1 MNEESFEIVQIK
13 NKIAQLRDQL
23 HKIDSFNS
31 TASIAAIA
39 SLFIPGIGS
48 LIGASIALTALNKKI
63 STKKELEVELLNL
76 EASYAKLV
84 QSELSREDYKN
95 TSSQTNIDKEAA

>member
-1 MNEESFEIVQIK
+1 MNEESFEIAQIK

-23 HKIDSFNS
+23 HKIDGFNS

-48 LIGASIALTALNKKI
+48 IIGASIALTALNKKI
-63 STKKELEVELLNL
+63 STKKELEAELLKL
-76 EASYAKLV
+76 EASHAMLL
-84 QSELSREDYKN
+84 QNELNKNNHKN
-95 TSSQTNIDKEAA
+95 TASQTNDDKEIA